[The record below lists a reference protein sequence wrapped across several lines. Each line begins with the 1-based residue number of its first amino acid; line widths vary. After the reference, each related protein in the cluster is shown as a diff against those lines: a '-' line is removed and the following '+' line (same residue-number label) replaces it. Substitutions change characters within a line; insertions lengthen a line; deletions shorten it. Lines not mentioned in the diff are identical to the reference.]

1 MDERGRKVP
10 GRFLPLD
17 WRRLP
22 SRCTLPPISC
32 PPPMPFD
39 PELDARHLTEA
50 VDAIRQHTD
59 VQPELALV
67 LGSGLGALA
76 DEVEDAVV
84 LTTAEVPHYPRST
97 VEGHAGRLVLG
108 RLAGRPVLVVQG
120 RIHGYEGHP
129 PRALGF
135 PVRLAHALGAK
146 GLVLTNAAGGINPA
160 FGPGTLMLISDHINL
175 TALSPLAGPV
185 GEGEVRFPDLS
196 NPYDEPWREQ
206 ARNIAVTKKI
216 PYREGVYVW
225 TSGPSYETPAEIRF
239 FARAGADAVGMSTVP
254 EALQAAA
261 LGLPVLGISTITNPA
276 AGLQDAP
283 LDHTE
288 VLEVGRQVRDR
299 LAAWVRGIVA
309 ESRL

>member
-1 MDERGRKVP
+1 
-10 GRFLPLD
+10 
-17 WRRLP
+17 
-22 SRCTLPPISC
+22 
-32 PPPMPFD
+32 MPFD
-39 PELDARHLTEA
+39 PALDARQVADA
-50 VDAIRQHTD
+50 VAAVRTHTD
-59 VQPELALV
+59 LEPELALV

-76 DEVEDAVV
+76 DEVEDAVT
-84 LTTAEVPHYPRST
+84 LSTADIPHYPQST

-120 RIHGYEGHP
+120 RIHGYEGHDA
-129 PRALGF
+129 RALGF
-135 PVRLAHALGAK
+135 PVRLAHALGIR

-160 FGPGTLMLISDHINL
+160 FGPGTLMLISDHLNL
-175 TALSPLAGPV
+175 SFASPLAGAV
-185 GEGEVRFPDLS
+185 AEGEQRFPDLS
-196 NPYDEPWREQ
+196 NPYDETWREQ
-206 ARNIAVTKKI
+206 ARNIAVTHKI

-261 LGLPVLGISTITNPA
+261 LGVPVLGISTITNPA

-283 LDHTE
+283 LDHNE

-309 ESRL
+309 DTRL

>member
-1 MDERGRKVP
+1 M
-10 GRFLPLD
+10 
-17 WRRLP
+17 
-22 SRCTLPPISC
+22 T
-32 PPPMPFD
+32 D
-39 PELDARHLTEA
+39 PTAEARQLSEA
-50 VDAIRQHTD
+50 VAAVRAHTD
-59 VQPELALV
+59 LEPELALV

-76 DEVEDAVV
+76 EEVEDPVS
-84 LTTAEVPHYPRST
+84 LSTADVPHYPRST

-108 RLAGRPVLVVQG
+108 TLASRPVLVVQG
-120 RIHGYEGHP
+120 RIHGYEGHA

-135 PVRLAHALGAK
+135 PVRLARALGAR

-160 FGPGTLMLISDHINL
+160 FGPGTLMLISDHLNL
-175 TALSPLAGPV
+175 TMLSPLAGPV
-185 GEGEVRFPDLS
+185 GEGEVRFPDMS
-196 NPYDEPWREQ
+196 NPYDETWRER
-206 ARNIAVTKKI
+206 ARNIAVTLKI

-225 TSGPSYETPAEIRF
+225 TAGPSYETPAEIRF

-254 EALQAAA
+254 EAVQAAS

-283 LDHTE
+283 LDHAE

-309 ESRL
+309 EGAPA

>member
-1 MDERGRKVP
+1 
-10 GRFLPLD
+10 
-17 WRRLP
+17 
-22 SRCTLPPISC
+22 
-32 PPPMPFD
+32 MPFD
-39 PELDARHLTEA
+39 PALDARQVADA
-50 VDAIRQHTD
+50 VAAVRAHTD
-59 VQPELALV
+59 LEPELALV

-76 DEVEDAVV
+76 DEVEDAVT
-84 LTTAEVPHYPRST
+84 LSTADVPHYPQST

-120 RIHGYEGHP
+120 RIHGYEGHDA
-129 PRALGF
+129 RALGF
-135 PVRLAHALGAK
+135 PVRLAHALGIR

-160 FGPGTLMLISDHINL
+160 FGPGTLMLISDHLNL
-175 TALSPLAGPV
+175 SFASPLAGAV
-185 GEGEVRFPDLS
+185 AEGEQRFPDLS
-196 NPYDEPWREQ
+196 NPYDETWREQ
-206 ARNIAVTKKI
+206 ARNIAVTHKI

-261 LGLPVLGISTITNPA
+261 LGVPVLGISTITNPA

-283 LDHTE
+283 LDHNE

-309 ESRL
+309 DTRL